1 MTTTLPSWRDTTYG
15 TSRLGTKARVAL
27 WLIQEVKEN
36 GTFTKADLRAA
47 FPDVAQIDRRMRD
60 LRDHGWEIATSRE
73 DPTLRQQEHRFRAR
87 GADVWVPGKAKAP
100 VHKSSI
106 TNAQRAKVLQDD
118 GYLCRTC
125 GVTGGETYGD
135 GGLEQAVLNVA
146 RRPVIQADGSV
157 VHQLVT
163 ECQRCGRGNVDR
175 TVHMADV
182 LAEIE
187 SLAPVERRVFR
198 GWIAADRRN
207 PSALEKLWGL
217 YRTLPEDARKAVA
230 GKLGGM
236 DD

>member
-1 MTTTLPSWRDTTYG
+1 MTTLPSWRDTTYG
-15 TSRLGTKARVAL
+15 TSKLGTKARVAL

-73 DPTLRQQEHRFRAR
+73 DPTLQQQEHRFRTR
-87 GADVWVPGKAKAP
+87 GADVWIPGQAKAP
-100 VHKSSI
+100 VHKGSI
-106 TNAQRAKVLQDD
+106 TNAQRAKVFQDD

-125 GVTGGETYGD
+125 GVAGGETYRD

-146 RRPVIQADGSV
+146 RRPVIQPDGNV
-157 VHQLVT
+157 EHQLVT
-163 ECQRCGRGNVDR
+163 ECQRCGRGNLDR
-175 TVHMADV
+175 TVDMADV

-187 SLAPVERRVFR
+187 SLAPLERRVIR
-198 GWIAADRRN
+198 GWIAADRR
-207 PSALEKLWGL
+207 SHSTLEKLWGR
-217 YRTLPEDARKAVA
+217 YRTLPEEARKAVV
-230 GKLGGM
+230 GKLDGT

>member
-1 MTTTLPSWRDTTYG
+1 MTTLPSWRDTAYG
-15 TSRLGTKARVAL
+15 GRKLGTKARVAL
-27 WLIQEVKEN
+27 WLIQEVQEN
-36 GTFTKADLRAA
+36 GRFTKADLRAA

-73 DPTLRQQEHRFRAR
+73 DPTLLPQEHRFRTR
-87 GADVWVPGKAKAP
+87 GADVWVPGESKTP

-106 TNAQRAKVLQDD
+106 TNAQRAKVFQDD

-146 RRPVIQADGSV
+146 RRPVVQPDGSV
-157 VHQLVT
+157 EYQLVT

-175 TVHMADV
+175 TVDMADV
-182 LAEIE
+182 LADIE
-187 SLAPVERRVFR
+187 SLAPVERKVFR

-207 PSALEKLWGL
+207 PSALEKLWAL
-217 YRTLPEDARKAVA
+217 YRTLPADARKAVA
-230 GKLGGM
+230 DKFDGT

>member
-1 MTTTLPSWRDTTYG
+1 MTTQPSWQDTTYG
-15 TSRLGTKARVAL
+15 GRPLGTMARVAL

-36 GTFTKADLRAA
+36 GTFTKARLRAA
-47 FPDVAQIDRRMRD
+47 FPGVAQIDRRMRD

-73 DPTLRQQEHRFRAR
+73 DPTLLPQEHRFVTR
-87 GADVWVPGKAKAP
+87 GADVWIPGKSKAP
-100 VHKSSI
+100 AHKGSI
-106 TNAQRAKVLQDD
+106 TNAQRAKVLKAD

-125 GVTGGETYGD
+125 GVTGGEAYGD

-146 RRPVIQADGSV
+146 RRPVVQPDGSV
-157 VHQLVT
+157 EYQLVT

-175 TVHMADV
+175 TVDTADV
-182 LAEIE
+182 LADIE

-207 PSALEKLWGL
+207 PSALEKLWAL
-217 YRTLPEDARKAVA
+217 YRTLPADARKAVA
-230 GKLGGM
+230 DKFDGT

>member
-1 MTTTLPSWRDTTYG
+1 MTTLPSWRDTTYG

-73 DPTLRQQEHRFRAR
+73 DPTLRQQEHRFRTR
-87 GADVWVPGKAKAP
+87 GADVWIPGQAKAP
-100 VHKSSI
+100 VHKGSI
-106 TNAQRAKVLQDD
+106 TNAQRAKVFQDD
-118 GYLCRTC
+118 GHLCRIC
-125 GVTGGETYGD
+125 GVTGGETYRD

-146 RRPVIQADGSV
+146 RRPVIQLDGSV
-157 VHQLVT
+157 EHQLVT

-175 TVHMADV
+175 TVDMADV

-187 SLAPVERRVFR
+187 SLAPVERRVIR

-207 PSALEKLWGL
+207 HSALEKLWGR
-217 YRTLPEDARKAVA
+217 YRTLPEDARRVVA
-230 GKLGGM
+230 EKLDGT

>member
-1 MTTTLPSWRDTTYG
+1 MTALPSWRDTTYEG
-15 TSRLGTKARVAL
+15 HKLGTMARVAL

-36 GTFTKADLRAA
+36 GTFTKGDLRAA

-60 LRDHGWEIATSRE
+60 LRDRGWEIATSRE
-73 DPTLRQQEHRFRAR
+73 DPTLRQQEHRFRTR
-87 GADVWVPGKAKAP
+87 GADVWIPGQSKAP
-100 VHKSSI
+100 AHKGSI
-106 TNAQRAKVLQDD
+106 TNAQRAKVFQDD

-146 RRPVIQADGSV
+146 RRPVVQPDGSV

-187 SLAPVERRVFR
+187 SLALVERRVFR

-207 PSALEKLWGL
+207 PNALEKLWAL
-217 YRTLPEDARKAVA
+217 YRTLPADARKAVA
-230 GKLGGM
+230 DKLDGT